1 MSENW
6 KTRTLFLALVLFLFI
21 GLSAVYYWR
30 FRTPNSANELF
41 DHLPKKD
48 SMVVQV
54 DFRILKAMGMLNVIA
69 GSPVVEEEEY
79 RRFVHETA
87 FDYRTDLDQVVLSFV
102 GEERFAL
109 AVGRFDFQALKN
121 YVIVH
126 GGKCNNGLCSLAGNR
141 GERFVSFVPLRQNVV
156 GWASSTDQYA
166 AYQLIRSKAE
176 TLNYEIPNAPLW
188 LMAPRAYWKNASSL
202 PDGTKLFA
210 KALEDADSTVFSITA
225 AAGSPQAVLEAY
237 CPNESVAVSL
247 ESQLQGV
254 TDVFSKYLERANQKP
269 GPADLG
275 GILING
281 KFDRQGKKVVGRWSL
296 ERAFLEALIGG
307 RF

>member
-1 MSENW
+1 MM
-6 KTRTLFLALVLFLFI
+6 
-21 GLSAVYYWR
+21 
-30 FRTPNSANELF
+30 ELF

-48 SMVVQV
+48 SLVIQV
-54 DFRILKAMGMLNVIA
+54 DFRLLKAMEMLTLVA

-87 FDYRTDLDQVVLSFV
+87 FDYRKDLDQVALSFV

-109 AVGRFDFQALKN
+109 AVGTFDFQALKN

-126 GGKCNNGLCSLAGNR
+126 GGTCHNGVCSLPGNS

-156 GWASSTDQYA
+156 GWASSKDPNA
-166 AYQLIRSKAE
+166 ASQLVRPQPEVIS
-176 TLNYEIPNAPLW
+176 YGIPNAPLW
-188 LMAPRAYWKNASSL
+188 LMAPRAYWKKTSGL

-210 KALEDADSTVFSITA
+210 KALEDADFTVFSLTA
-225 AAGSPQAVLEAY
+225 GSGSPQAVLEAY
-237 CPNESVAVSL
+237 CSSEPVAASL

-254 TDVFSKYLERANQKP
+254 TDVFRKYLERANQKP

-275 GILING
+275 GVLIHG
-281 KFDRQGKKVVGRWSL
+281 KFDREAKKVVGRWAL
-296 ERAFLEALIGG
+296 EKPFLEALIGG

>member
-6 KTRTLFLALVLFLFI
+6 KIRTLFLGLILFVTVAL
-21 GLSAVYYWR
+21 STVYYWR
-30 FRTPNSANELF
+30 FRSPTSANDLY
-41 DHLPKKD
+41 DRLPKGD
-48 SMVVQV
+48 GLVIQV
-54 DFRILKAMGMLNVIA
+54 DFRSLKASEMLSVIA

-87 FDYRTDLDQVVLSFV
+87 FDYRTDLDQVILSLV
-102 GEERFAL
+102 GEDRYAL

-126 GGKCNNGLCSLAGNR
+126 GGRCYNGLCSLSSNR
-141 GERFVSFVPLRQNVV
+141 GKRFVSFVPLRKNVV
-156 GWASSTDQYA
+156 GWASSKDEQA
-166 AYQLIRSKAE
+166 AFALMRPRTGAV
-176 TLNYEIPNAPLW
+176 NYEIPNAPLW
-188 LMAPRAYWKNASSL
+188 MMAPRAYWQKSADL

-210 KALEDADSTVFSITA
+210 KALEAADSTFFSITV
-225 AAGSPQAVLEAY
+225 AGGAPQAILEAY
-237 CPNESVAVSL
+237 CPTESEAVSL

-254 TDVFSKYLERANQKP
+254 TDVFRKYLERAKQKP

-275 GILING
+275 SILIHG
-281 KFDRQGKKVVGRWSL
+281 KFDRQTKKVVGRWTL